1 MKIQAIVLAAG
12 LALVSTYAFADPL
25 QPSLGRVLPP
35 AKINGIVRSMGLMPT
50 GQPVRQGHTYEVLAT
65 SRRGKSVRI
74 IVDARLGKV
83 LSVQQVIAVIP
94 PAPYPVQR
102 PVDAVVPRPHAPDEI
117 SAPGVRPPRP
127 IVETQPPPLK
137 PDKPEQKST
146 ATPASPTPPV
156 VTIGASSTNPAADPK
171 PTGSK
176 SDSPSFPPVQSF
188 E

>member
-1 MKIQAIVLAAG
+1 MRIQAIVMAAG

-25 QPSLGRVLPP
+25 QPSLGGVLPP
-35 AKINGIVRSMGLMPT
+35 AKINGIVRSMGLRPT
-50 GQPVRQGHTYEVLAT
+50 GQPVRQGHTYVVLAT

-94 PAPYPVQR
+94 PAPYPVQQ
-102 PVDAVVPRPHAPDEI
+102 PVDAAVPRPHAPDEI
-117 SAPGVRPPRP
+117 STPGVRPPRP
-127 IVETQPPPLK
+127 IGEPQPQPPPLK
-137 PDKPEQKST
+137 PDKPEQKSP
-146 ATPASPTPPV
+146 ATPASPV

-176 SDSPSFPPVQSF
+176 SGSPSFPPVQSF